1 MIVAISFDDRREGLR
16 QPPEASRTRAL
27 RYYLP
32 IILRMSFPQEARPR
46 KALSVMADNKK
57 PRSKKKTLRVSARM
71 QALMDGE
78 ISIED
83 LDDEEIFKGQIR
95 ADDGTFR
102 GRKPDVIP
110 RKFYDM
116 ATQELLRRW
125 QQKVNTQLDPML
137 KVLQELATSPK
148 VAADAR
154 YKSAVYLIERAAGK
168 VPEKSEMKLEVAK
181 WEEDIDGIFFGED
194 DDK

>member
-1 MIVAISFDDRREGLR
+1 
-16 QPPEASRTRAL
+16 
-27 RYYLP
+27 
-32 IILRMSFPQEARPR
+32 
-46 KALSVMADNKK
+46 MAENKK

-116 ATQELLRRW
+116 ATQELMRRW
-125 QQKVNTQLDPML
+125 QQRVNSKLDPAL
-137 KVLQELATSPK
+137 KVLEEIMSNPK
-148 VAADAR
+148 LPADAR